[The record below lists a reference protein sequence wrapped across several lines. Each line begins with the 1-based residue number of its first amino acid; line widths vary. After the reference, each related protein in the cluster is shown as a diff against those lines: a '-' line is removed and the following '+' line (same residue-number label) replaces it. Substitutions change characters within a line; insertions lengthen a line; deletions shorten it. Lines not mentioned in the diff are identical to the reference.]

1 MSNVIVRRAR
11 NTDDLLRI
19 ASCIYLT
26 DPFIY
31 PAAFGTDVHQ
41 AAYAI
46 SKLMGIEDGLLHPDN
61 LALAFYEEEICGIL
75 LYNKEGAVWDR
86 SKCTDLVREIVP
98 SIENFAYVSEV
109 YFSVESATPPKN
121 HIEVIA
127 YCVMPG
133 FRNMGVGKRMLDWLM
148 KEYPEY
154 TLTLDVLA
162 NNPAAISLYQ
172 KCGFRITE
180 ELKGFS
186 LEESTRPDCYRM
198 ARYGHLSERS
208 I

>member
-1 MSNVIVRRAR
+1 MANIIVRYAR
-11 NTDDLLRI
+11 NTDDLLKI

-31 PAAFGTDVHQ
+31 PVAFGTDIHQ

-46 SKLMGIEDGLLHPDN
+46 SKLMSMEDGLFHPDN
-61 LALAFYEEEICGIL
+61 LALAFHGKDICGIL
-75 LYNKEGAVWDR
+75 LYNRNGAVWEQ
-86 SKCTDLVREIVP
+86 SQCTDLIQGIVP
-98 SIENFAYVSEV
+98 SIENFNYVSEV
-109 YFSVESATPPKN
+109 YFSVESATPPED

-127 YCVMPG
+127 CCVMPG
-133 FRNMGVGKRMLDWLM
+133 FRNRGVGKQMLDWLI
-148 KEYPEY
+148 KEYSEY

-162 NNPAAISLYQ
+162 NNSAAISLYQ
-172 KCGFRITE
+172 KCGFKITE

-198 ARYGHLSERS
+198 ARYCHLAERS
-208 I
+208 T